1 MSKAIFRRE
10 ELMTA
15 ALHLGGV
22 DVDLADYATTG
33 LRVVAVGPSG
43 IGKTNAGLLI
53 AEQLADQGWICVLVD
68 PEGEIESLYGDAV
81 ANPEALA
88 GVLARR
94 DKPFVVVSARD
105 ASEFVEYGEVILAA
119 ADEHR
124 KPIFLVIDEGQVF
137 SSSKRRK
144 KGGIGG
150 ASDIVDEFVERGRK
164 RALDLF
170 LTAHRFSGSL
180 NRSVFNNKN
189 LTLIGCQEDP
199 TAWSALA
206 PQFRSSKIGFGEL
219 QALAPG
225 EFFCFSRR
233 GVEKVVMPM
242 AAALKRVAPKA
253 RQVRP
258 ALPTTFS
265 QWDRAMREIPKP
277 RLQSLTAPIAALLGT
292 VAGLTTQQLL
302 SGERAL
308 RDELEARA

>member
-1 MSKAIFRRE
+1 MSKAVFRRE

-15 ALHLGGV
+15 ALDLGGV

-33 LRVVAVGPSG
+33 LRVVTVGPSG

-53 AEQLADQGWICVLVD
+53 AEQLAEQGWICVLVD
-68 PEGEIESLYGDAV
+68 PEGEIEALYGDAV
-81 ANPEALA
+81 ADPEELA
-88 GVLARR
+88 GTLARR
-94 DKPFVVVSARD
+94 DKRFVVVGARD
-105 ASEFVEYGEVILAA
+105 ATEFVAYGKVILAA

-144 KGGIGG
+144 KGDIGE
-150 ASDIVDEFVERGRK
+150 ASDVVNEFVERGRK

-180 NRSVFNNKN
+180 NRSIFSNKN

-206 PQFRSSKIGFGEL
+206 PQFRGSKIGFSEL

-242 AAALKRVAPKA
+242 AKALQRVAPKA
-253 RQVRP
+253 RLVRP

-265 QWDRAMREIPKP
+265 QWDRAMCEIPKP
-277 RLQSLTAPIAALLGT
+277 RLEALTAPVVGVLGT
-292 VAGLTTQQLL
+292 IAGLTNQQLL
-302 SGERAL
+302 SGGRAL
-308 RDELEARA
+308 CDELESRA